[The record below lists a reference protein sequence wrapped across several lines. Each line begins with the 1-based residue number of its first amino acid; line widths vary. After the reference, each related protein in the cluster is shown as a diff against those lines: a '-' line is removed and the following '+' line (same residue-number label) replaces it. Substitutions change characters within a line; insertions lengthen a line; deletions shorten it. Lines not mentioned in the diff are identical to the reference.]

1 MIPCSLWTPTPYPF
15 PSGIVLAVL
24 LVIFLLVLFFLRGE
38 LGIIVKMLD
47 IASKAARDMKFVFL
61 FPVLMSSVAVSYGVF
76 WTATALYIWTV
87 QGVEYKDYSATFQ
100 LLQTDEYPGDEY
112 VVYEWDNSMTTA
124 AS

>member
-1 MIPCSLWTPTPYPF
+1 M
-15 PSGIVLAVL
+15 
-24 LVIFLLVLFFLRGE
+24 
-38 LGIIVKMLD
+38 KMLD

-61 FPVLMSSVAVSYGVF
+61 FPVLMSTVAVAYGVF

-87 QGVEYKDYSATFQ
+87 QVVEYKDYSATFQ